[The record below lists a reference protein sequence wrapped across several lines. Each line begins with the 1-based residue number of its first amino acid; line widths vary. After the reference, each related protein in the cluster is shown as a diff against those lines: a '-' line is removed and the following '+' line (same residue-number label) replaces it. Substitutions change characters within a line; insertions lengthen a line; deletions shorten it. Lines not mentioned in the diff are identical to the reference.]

1 MANILTGLI
10 PVIYEAMDSIARER
24 VGFIPTVQLDAQA
37 STAAMGQTITS
48 HVVPAVSNADI
59 VPGVTAPATGAQT
72 LGTVNMTLTKQRV
85 SSFLWTGEEQ
95 KAVSNQLG
103 SITANQF
110 KQAFRALGNEMEA
123 DIAAAAVAG
132 ASRATGTA
140 GTTPF
145 GTANVLTD
153 ASNLEQILSDNGAP
167 DSERSL
173 IVSTATFNN
182 LLGKQTNLTKVNE
195 AGTGNALRRAFID
208 DLFGFQVNKS
218 GALKNVRAASSG
230 ASYLVNGATA
240 AGATQ
245 ITLKTGTGTINAGD
259 VISFAG
265 DSNLYVVGTGLGAPG
280 TLTINNPGLVN
291 AVADGTAVT
300 VVSAYRPNVAF
311 HKNGIVLAAR
321 APAMP
326 VGGDAATDVTYI
338 TDPYTGLT
346 YQVAVYGMYR
356 QVHIEV
362 GLVWGVKV
370 VKQEFVTT
378 LLG

>member
-10 PVIYEAMDSIARER
+10 PVIYKAMDSIARER

-37 STAAMGQTITS
+37 STAAMGQTVTS
-48 HVVPAVSNADI
+48 HVVPAVSLADI
-59 VPGVTAPATGAQT
+59 VPGVTPPATGAQT
-72 LGTVNMTLTKQRV
+72 LGTVNLTLSRQKTA
-85 SSFLWTGEEQ
+85 SFLWTGEEQ
-95 KAVSNQLG
+95 KAVSNQLS
-103 SITANQF
+103 SITENQF
-110 KQAFRALGNEMEA
+110 KQAFRSLGNLMEA
-123 DIAAAAVAG
+123 DIAAAAIAG
-132 ASRATGTA
+132 SSRATGTA

-167 DSERSL
+167 DSDRSL
-173 IVSTATFNN
+173 VVSTATFNN

-195 AGTGNALRRAFID
+195 AGTNDALRRALID
-208 DLFGFQVNKS
+208 NLFGFSVDKS
-218 GALKNVRAASSG
+218 AALKSARAASTG
-230 ASYLVNGATA
+230 ASYVVNGATA
-240 AGATQ
+240 AGATS

-265 DSNLYVVGTGLGAPG
+265 DSNQYVVGAGVSAPG

-300 VVSAYRPNVAF
+300 VVSAYRPNIAY
-311 HKNGIVLAAR
+311 HKNAIVLAAR

-326 VGGDAATDVTYI
+326 VGGDSASDVTYV

-362 GLVWGVKV
+362 GLVWGVQV
-370 VKQEFVTT
+370 IKQEFIAT

>member
-24 VGFIPTVQLDAQA
+24 VGFIPAVQLDAQA
-37 STAAMGQTITS
+37 STAAYGQTVTS
-48 HVVPAVSNADI
+48 HVVPAVTNADI
-59 VPGVTAPATGAQT
+59 VPGVTPPATGAQT
-72 LGTVNMTLTKQRV
+72 LGTVNLTMTKQR
-85 SSFLWTGEEQ
+85 SASFLWTGEEQ
-95 KAVSNQLG
+95 KAVSNQLA

-110 KQAFRALGNEMEA
+110 KQAFRSLSNEMEA
-123 DIAAAAVAG
+123 DIAAAAILG
-132 ASRATGTA
+132 SSRATGTA

-173 IVSTATFNN
+173 VVSTATFNN

-195 AGTGNALRRAFID
+195 AGTSDTLRRALID
-208 DLFGFQVNKS
+208 NLFGFSVNKS
-218 GALKNVRAASSG
+218 AALKNVRAAATG
-230 ASYLVNGATA
+230 ASYVVNGATA
-240 AGATQ
+240 AGSTSVAV
-245 ITLKTGTGTINAGD
+245 KTGTGTINAGD

-265 DSNLYVVGTGLGAPG
+265 DSNLYVVQAGVSAPG
-280 TLTINNPGLVN
+280 TVTINNPGLVN
-291 AVADGTAVT
+291 AVADGAAVT
-300 VVSAYRPNVAF
+300 VVSAYRPNIAF
-311 HKNGIVLAAR
+311 HKNAIVLAAR

-326 VGGDAATDVTYI
+326 VGGDAASDVTYV
-338 TDPYTGLT
+338 TDPYTGMT

-362 GLVWGVKV
+362 GLVWGTKV
-370 VKQEFVTT
+370 IKPEFIST